1 MSIADNLKQVLDS
14 LPAEVELVAVSKYHT
29 NEEILEAYEA
39 GARAFGESRA
49 QDLKVKHE
57 TLPKDIEWHFIGALQ
72 TNKIKYIISYVHLIH
87 SVDSLRLLEEIN
99 KHAAR
104 VNRRVDC
111 LLEIHIAREASKSG
125 FTFDDCRNLLQAGS
139 HRELEHVRIC
149 GLMGMATFTDDERQI
164 ATEFE
169 SLKNFFDEVKAAHF
183 TNDEAFSQLS
193 MGMSDDYHIAVSQG
207 STMVR
212 VGSRIFG

>member
-125 FTFDDCRNLLQAGS
+125 FTFDDCRSLLQAGS